1 MGMVEID
8 TGHGCIEMDMDA
20 DEFGYED
27 VHCPGIWTLAAV
39 DSDWVQS
46 ARMMHA
52 TWYALYS
59 HQRANKPKDFQ
70 NPGKQFPQFSGYTN
84 PKVIVALSYIV
95 I

>member
-27 VHCPGIWTLAAV
+27 V
-39 DSDWVQS
+39 
-46 ARMMHA
+46 MHA